1 MVESRQNYFNTAV
14 DNSSFD
20 FLHLRFQSLSK
31 PPEKRSFS
39 SAGFPFLQCLNAW
52 SVILGTRF
60 KFQLSDRAIATKISI
75 NRGEAQGNLR
85 HVKYTVRWSLGK
97 FHRKRREIS
106 RSETARKLRSIPGCL
121 ENVS

>member
-1 MVESRQNYFNTAV
+1 MVESRQNCFNTAV

-60 KFQLSDRAIATKISI
+60 KFQLSDHAIATKISI
-75 NRGEAQGNLR
+75 NHGAQGNLR

-106 RSETARKLRSIPGCL
+106 ETARKLRSAPGCL
-121 ENVS
+121 VNVS